1 MLEHFSRRPLFRF
14 LTQPDV
20 VSAIKSITADNIFDY
35 YQQEMSNSK
44 LSQVYQVITQD
55 LEEVLES
62 NFFKEDT
69 TRVLKDIRDTW
80 VEVGTACRLLPAYE
94 DCDRSYDPDRWQ
106 TWGLRSLKFGSLGTA
121 TWKKQRIRFYKNEEA
136 INKQKT
142 GREVQFQKCV
152 TKYQGGIAKVTN
164 AEVDKWAEE
173 SVNVGKE
180 KGEPSVR
187 RSPRPMKRVNYAEVN
202 SDEERKMR
210 KVNSTAHSQSTESPQ
225 PRTPPQAPRDLTP
238 LKTTPNKRPRNKEE
252 IQRYSEDISV
262 ICAFDKSVS
271 ELTLEIGE
279 ELAIELSSIRDINPA
294 VWSHALEKYVDNSLK
309 ETGKKFKTAV
319 QVEVPNEPFR
329 LYCEKVLLDF
339 YNLVDVNSTMDRN
352 ISERKFITYQ
362 ISSILKF
369 YERTFLNLNFDWI
382 ESYASSTKITKS
394 ATNSGIVKVDS
405 KATRYS
411 DGQEVWHMEVA
422 GGPCKTTD
430 LHTLGDTKKTMRM
443 DVLNLIGILR
453 NHFDCDIKLATKIKV
468 TRMTLYA
475 LNMHPDGR
483 FLSSELATALIPFS
497 FHGRNQYKALLRMMA
512 IFHDEITKQEELM
525 GEIERSVLRSKGTT
539 VRHVLKIPDE
549 LFE

>member
-1 MLEHFSRRPLFRF
+1 EHFSRRPLFRF

-20 VSAIKSITADNIFDY
+20 VSAINSITADNIFDY
-35 YQQEMSNSK
+35 YQQEMPNNQ
-44 LSQVYQVITQD
+44 LSQVYQVIIQD

-80 VEVGTACRLLPAYE
+80 VEVGTACRLLLAYE
-94 DCDRSYDPDRWQ
+94 DCGRSYDPDRWQ

-121 TWKKQRIRFYKNEEA
+121 TWKKQRIRFYKNVET

-173 SVNVGKE
+173 SVN
-180 KGEPSVR
+180 GEPSVR
-187 RSPRPMKRVNYAEVN
+187 RSPRPMKRVNYAEDN

-210 KVNSTAHSQSTESPQ
+210 RVNSTAHSQSTESPQ
-225 PRTPPQAPRDLTP
+225 PRTPPQAPRVLTP

-294 VWSHALEKYVDNSLK
+294 VWSDALEKYVDTSLK
-309 ETGKKFKTAV
+309 ETGKKFKTAI
-319 QVEVPNEPFR
+319 QVEVLNEPFR

-352 ISERKFITYQ
+352 IGERKFITYQ

-382 ESYASSTKITKS
+382 ESHASSAKITKS
-394 ATNSGIVKVDS
+394 ATGDRYMNDS
-405 KATRYS
+405 LCIEYAPGWKISFYGTCYS
-411 DGQEVWHMEVA
+411 FN
-422 GGPCKTTD
+422 PF
-430 LHTLGDTKKTMRM
+430 
-443 DVLNLIGILR
+443 
-453 NHFDCDIKLATKIKV
+453 HF
-468 TRMTLYA
+468 
-475 LNMHPDGR
+475 N
-483 FLSSELATALIPFS
+483 
-497 FHGRNQYKALLRMMA
+497 GRNQYKALLRMMA

-525 GEIERSVLRSKGTT
+525 GEIERSVFRSKGTT

-549 LFE
+549 LF

>member
-1 MLEHFSRRPLFRF
+1 
-14 LTQPDV
+14 PDV
-20 VSAIKSITADNIFDY
+20 VSAINSITADNIFDY
-35 YQQEMSNSK
+35 YQQEMPNNQ
-44 LSQVYQVITQD
+44 LSQVYQVIIQD

-80 VEVGTACRLLPAYE
+80 V
-94 DCDRSYDPDRWQ
+94 DCGRSYDPDRWQ
-106 TWGLRSLKFGSLGTA
+106 TWGLRSLKFG
-121 TWKKQRIRFYKNEEA
+121 I
-136 INKQKT
+136 
-142 GREVQFQKCV
+142 
-152 TKYQGGIAKVTN
+152 TN

-180 KGEPSVR
+180 KIEPSVR
-187 RSPRPMKRVNYAEVN
+187 RSPRPMKRVNYAEDN

-210 KVNSTAHSQSTESPQ
+210 RVNSTAHSQSTESPQ
-225 PRTPPQAPRDLTP
+225 PRTPPQAPRVLTP

-294 VWSHALEKYVDNSLK
+294 VWSDALEKYVDTSLK
-309 ETGKKFKTAV
+309 ETGKKFKTAI
-319 QVEVPNEPFR
+319 Q
-329 LYCEKVLLDF
+329 
-339 YNLVDVNSTMDRN
+339 
-352 ISERKFITYQ
+352 
-362 ISSILKF
+362 
-369 YERTFLNLNFDWI
+369 
-382 ESYASSTKITKS
+382 
-394 ATNSGIVKVDS
+394 
-405 KATRYS
+405 ATRYS

-453 NHFDCDIKLATKIKV
+453 NHFDCDIKLATKIK
-468 TRMTLYA
+468 
-475 LNMHPDGR
+475 
-483 FLSSELATALIPFS
+483 
-497 FHGRNQYKALLRMMA
+497 
-512 IFHDEITKQEELM
+512 DEITKQEELM

-549 LFE
+549 LFK

>member
-1 MLEHFSRRPLFRF
+1 MLSFHF
-14 LTQPDV
+14 
-20 VSAIKSITADNIFDY
+20 
-35 YQQEMSNSK
+35 E
-44 LSQVYQVITQD
+44 
-55 LEEVLES
+55 
-62 NFFKEDT
+62 
-69 TRVLKDIRDTW
+69 
-80 VEVGTACRLLPAYE
+80 
-94 DCDRSYDPDRWQ
+94 
-106 TWGLRSLKFGSLGTA
+106 
-121 TWKKQRIRFYKNEEA
+121 TWKNQRIRFYKNEEA

-152 TKYQGGIAKVTN
+152 TKYQRGIAKVTN
-164 AEVDKWAEE
+164 AEIDKWAEE

-180 KGEPSVR
+180 KGELSVR
-187 RSPRPMKRVNYAEVN
+187 RSPRPMKRVNYAEEN

-210 KVNSTAHSQSTESPQ
+210 RVNSTAHSQSTESPQ
-225 PRTPPQAPRDLTP
+225 PRTPPQAPRNLIQLRISD
-238 LKTTPNKRPRNKEE
+238 RE
-252 IQRYSEDISV
+252 INRKFSNISV

-271 ELTLEIGE
+271 ELALEIGE

-294 VWSHALEKYVDNSLK
+294 VWSHALEKYVDTSLK
-309 ETGKKFKTAV
+309 ETGKKFKTAI

-352 ISERKFITYQ
+352 IGEQKFITYQ

-382 ESYASSTKITKS
+382 ESHASLAKMTKS

-422 GGPCKTTD
+422 DGPCKTTD
-430 LHTLGDTKKTMRM
+430 LHTLGSMKKIMRM

-468 TRMTLYA
+468 FCTQVIGTRMTLYA
-475 LNMHPDGR
+475 LNMLPDGR
-483 FLSSELATALIPFS
+483 FLSSELATASIPFS

-512 IFHDEITKQEELM
+512 IFHDGITKQEELM

>member
-1 MLEHFSRRPLFRF
+1 EHFSRRPLFRF

-20 VSAIKSITADNIFDY
+20 VSAINSITADNIFDY

-80 VEVGTACRLLPAYE
+80 VGLRVAYFWRMRTAVAHMTLIGGKLE
-94 DCDRSYDPDRWQ
+94 DCGRSSLEV
-106 TWGLRSLKFGSLGTA
+106 WGLRLLGPKPLLSNRFELIR

-180 KGEPSVR
+180 KGGPSVR
-187 RSPRPMKRVNYAEVN
+187 RSPRPMKRVNNAEDN

-210 KVNSTAHSQSTESPQ
+210 RVNSTAHSQSTESPQ

-238 LKTTPNKRPRNKEE
+238 LKTTPNKRSWNKEE
-252 IQRYSEDISV
+252 IRRNSNNISV

-294 VWSHALEKYVDNSLK
+294 VWSHALEKYVDTSLK
-309 ETGKKFKTAV
+309 ETGKKFKTAI

-329 LYCEKVLLDF
+329 LYCEKVLDF

-352 ISERKFITYQ
+352 IGERKFITYQ

-382 ESYASSTKITKS
+382 ESHASSAKITKS

-430 LHTLGDTKKTMRM
+430 LHTLVFCTQ
-443 DVLNLIGILR
+443 VIG
-453 NHFDCDIKLATKIKV
+453 

-475 LNMHPDGR
+475 LNMLPDGR

-512 IFHDEITKQEELM
+512 IFHDEITKQELM

>member
-1 MLEHFSRRPLFRF
+1 MPNN
-14 LTQPDV
+14 Q
-20 VSAIKSITADNIFDY
+20 
-35 YQQEMSNSK
+35 
-44 LSQVYQVITQD
+44 LSQVYQVIIQD

-80 VEVGTACRLLPAYE
+80 VGLRVAYFWRMRTAVAHMTLIGGKLGDCGRSSLEV
-94 DCDRSYDPDRWQ
+94 
-106 TWGLRSLKFGSLGTA
+106 WGLRLLGPKPLLPNRFELIR
-121 TWKKQRIRFYKNEEA
+121 TWKKQRIRFYKNVET

-164 AEVDKWAEE
+164 AEVDKWAKE
-173 SVNVGKE
+173 S
-180 KGEPSVR
+180 GEPSVR
-187 RSPRPMKRVNYAEVN
+187 RSPRPMKRVNYAEDN

-210 KVNSTAHSQSTESPQ
+210 RVNSQSTESPQ
-225 PRTPPQAPRDLTP
+225 PRTPPQAPRVLTP

-294 VWSHALEKYVDNSLK
+294 VWSDALEKYVDTSLK
-309 ETGKKFKTAV
+309 ETGKKFKTAI
-319 QVEVPNEPFR
+319 QVEVLNEPFR

-352 ISERKFITYQ
+352 IGERKFITYQ

-382 ESYASSTKITKS
+382 ESHASSAKITKS

-430 LHTLGDTKKTMRM
+430 LHTL
-443 DVLNLIGILR
+443 
-453 NHFDCDIKLATKIKV
+453 
-468 TRMTLYA
+468 
-475 LNMHPDGR
+475 
-483 FLSSELATALIPFS
+483 ALIPFS
-497 FHGRNQYKALLRMMA
+497 FNGRNQYKALLRMMA

-549 LFE
+549 LFK

>member
-1 MLEHFSRRPLFRF
+1 MPAHFLLPPLCQVFSTRIVLFLLASIKKYVEQVFRLIHRNFTNSSFLVEHFSRRPLFRF

-20 VSAIKSITADNIFDY
+20 VSAINSITADNIFDY

-80 VEVGTACRLLPAYE
+80 V
-94 DCDRSYDPDRWQ
+94 
-106 TWGLRSLKFGSLGTA
+106 

-187 RSPRPMKRVNYAEVN
+187 RSPRPMKRVNYAEDN
-202 SDEERKMR
+202 SDKERKMR
-210 KVNSTAHSQSTESPQ
+210 RVNSTAHSQSTESPQ

-294 VWSHALEKYVDNSLK
+294 VWSHALEKYVDTSLK
-309 ETGKKFKTAV
+309 ETGKKFKTAI

-329 LYCEKVLLDF
+329 LYCEKVLLD
-339 YNLVDVNSTMDRN
+339 L
-352 ISERKFITYQ
+352 
-362 ISSILKF
+362 
-369 YERTFLNLNFDWI
+369 
-382 ESYASSTKITKS
+382 
-394 ATNSGIVKVDS
+394 
-405 KATRYS
+405 
-411 DGQEVWHMEVA
+411 
-422 GGPCKTTD
+422 
-430 LHTLGDTKKTMRM
+430 
-443 DVLNLIGILR
+443 
-453 NHFDCDIKLATKIKV
+453 
-468 TRMTLYA
+468 
-475 LNMHPDGR
+475 
-483 FLSSELATALIPFS
+483 
-497 FHGRNQYKALLRMMA
+497 
-512 IFHDEITKQEELM
+512 
-525 GEIERSVLRSKGTT
+525 
-539 VRHVLKIPDE
+539 
-549 LFE
+549 